1 MTINYNSTMHFKLLL
16 ISSLISIGVG
26 QSFFN
31 KTFGYEL
38 TENSP
43 RSMGLGYTTSLS
55 SVDSYSLIANP
66 ANLINPNKSISI
78 FAQSR
83 IIRTNERRSFVLK
96 DSFGDFLTNADYV
109 ANKNSSTVN
118 SFGISINKNIGE
130 NIISGGVAY
139 VPLYSFSSS
148 YREEVRG
155 SVSCEDGVPCT
166 RDALSGY
173 HNFNS
178 DGLLNGTSLGFS
190 GKFLTSFAN
199 IKLGISVTKTN
210 SVETSYNV
218 FTEILNDE
226 VSNLSEIPN
235 TNIIN
240 TFDSGTFSNFGFVIE
255 SNRGAKFSFLK
266 RSQLKL
272 NSQLDYLG
280 GLYNQEN
287 GLLEYLTNIES
298 PDTNFIELNYA
309 NAPFVIP
316 QKTVFGLSYS
326 PKALQQTELF
336 FEIDLLEY
344 LDEILISTSPLSDDV
359 IIPNIKLP
367 VSKSY
372 KFGIEYNMLNETTL
386 RAGLAY
392 KESPIPGINS
402 ESIIT
407 GGYSKTINQLTYDF
421 GFSINQNEYYYP
433 DIFPV
438 ENDPRPNYDKV
449 KESYMNISLAIQYS
463 F

>member
-1 MTINYNSTMHFKLLL
+1 MHFRTLL

-31 KTFGYEL
+31 KTLGYEL

-43 RSMGLGYTTSLS
+43 RTMGLGYTTSLS
-55 SVDSYSLIANP
+55 SVDAYSLLANP
-66 ANLINPNKSISI
+66 ANLSNPNKLFSI
-78 FAQSR
+78 FAQTR
-83 IIRTNERRSFVLK
+83 IVRTNERRSFVLK

-109 ANKNSSTVN
+109 ANENSAITYSLGH
-118 SFGISINKNIGE
+118 SLNKNIGK
-130 NIISGGVAY
+130 NLFSFGIAY
-139 VPLYSFSSS
+139 LPLYSFNSS

-155 SVSCEDGVPCT
+155 SVSCEEGVPCT

-178 DGLLNGTSLGFS
+178 DGLLKGVSFGFS
-190 GKFLTSFAN
+190 GTYFTPFVN
-199 IKLGISVTKTN
+199 IKLGLSITKTN
-210 SVETSYNV
+210 PLETSYDV
-218 FTEILNDE
+218 FTEILNE
-226 VSNLSEIPN
+226 EASNLSEIPN
-235 TNIIN
+235 ASIIN
-240 TFDSGTFSNFGFVIE
+240 TFERGTFSNVGFVLE
-255 SNRGAKFSFLK
+255 SNSGVKFSYYK
-266 RSQLKL
+266 RSELKL
-272 NSQLDYLG
+272 NSQSYYLG
-280 GLYNQEN
+280 GIYNEEN
-287 GLLEYLTNIES
+287 GLIEYLSYIES
-298 PDTNFIELNYA
+298 PDTLVLNYT

-336 FEIDLLEY
+336 FELDLLEY
-344 LDEILISTSPLSDDV
+344 LDKSIIALSSPSIDVLYDIDNDTISK
-359 IIPNIKLP
+359 IKLP
-367 VSKSY
+367 ISKSY
-372 KFGIEYNMLNETTL
+372 KFGVEYNMVNQTIL

-407 GGYSKTINQLTYDF
+407 CGYSKKINSFRYDF
-421 GFSINQNEYYYP
+421 GFAINQNEYYYP

-449 KESYMNISLAIQYS
+449 KESFMNISLAIQYS

>member
-1 MTINYNSTMHFKLLL
+1 MHFKLFL

-31 KTFGYEL
+31 KTLGYEL

-43 RSMGLGYTTSLS
+43 RAMGLGYTTSLS
-55 SVDSYSLIANP
+55 SIDSYSLIANP

-109 ANKNSSTVN
+109 ANKNSTTVK
-118 SFGISINKNIGE
+118 SFGISINKNIGK
-130 NIISGGVAY
+130 NIISGGIAY
-139 VPLYSFSSS
+139 LPLYSFNSS
-148 YREEVRG
+148 YKEEVRG

-178 DGLLNGTSLGFS
+178 DGLLSGTSLGFS
-190 GKFLTSFAN
+190 GKYITSFAN
-199 IKLGISVTKTN
+199 INFGLSVTKTN
-210 SVETSYNV
+210 SAETSYNL

-226 VSNLSEIPN
+226 ASNLSEIPN
-235 TNIIN
+235 ANIIN
-240 TFDSGTFSNFGFVIE
+240 AFDSGTFSNFGIIIE
-255 SNRGAKFSFLK
+255 SNFSAKISYYK

-272 NSQLDYLG
+272 NSQFSYLG
-280 GLYNQEN
+280 GLYNEEN
-287 GLLEYLTNIES
+287 GLIEYLTNIES
-298 PDTNFIELNYA
+298 PDTTYIDLNYTDA
-309 NAPFVIP
+309 SFVIP

-344 LDEILISTSPLSDDV
+344 LDEILISNSNTFNEDV
-359 IIPNIKLP
+359 NVPNIKLP

-372 KFGIEYNMLNETTL
+372 KFGIEYNMLNKTAL

-407 GGYSKTINQLTYDF
+407 CGYSKTINKLTYDF
-421 GFSINQNEYYYP
+421 GFSINQNEYDYP

-449 KESYMNISLAIQYS
+449 KESFMNISLAIQYS

>member
-43 RSMGLGYTTSLS
+43 RAMGLGYTTSLS
-55 SVDSYSLIANP
+55 SVGSYSLIANP

-78 FAQSR
+78 FVQSR

-118 SFGISINKNIGE
+118 SFGISINKNIGK

-255 SNRGAKFSFLK
+255 SNMGAKFSYLK

>member
-1 MTINYNSTMHFKLLL
+1 MHFKLLL

-43 RSMGLGYTTSLS
+43 RAMGLGYTTSLS